1 MNSISLQ
8 VPEDVRE
15 TAIEQVVGSGETAD
29 EGEAQVVESE
39 GNAGW
44 ATEGPQEETARRPGI
59 DQVLR
64 DVAENLGD
72 QHADVIKG
80 LQRDFTHHGEVESLK
95 RQLRDAIG
103 EVDSLREEIYE
114 NPEDVPDPLSEVPD
128 EQLQLLE
135 LALERGGYV
144 KKDDLDEQARNSL
157 IDESNGYG
165 VEVFG
170 DSFGTIDEKN
180 GEFVLNEE
188 AKEQMAPVYNRIKN
202 QDALTFED
210 LYKIANFDSLIE
222 AAFTQGAEESV
233 QKLRSQNNERV
244 NQVIRGNVPRR
255 NAGGVT
261 ANNIYNPD
269 DLKGKSIS
277 QKLNSVMDN
286 ARRALE
292 TS

>member
-1 MNSISLQ
+1 MNTISLQ
-8 VPEDVRE
+8 VPEDIRE

-29 EGEAQVVESE
+29 EGVAQAGEDE
-39 GNAGW
+39 GNTGW
-44 ATEGPQEETARRPGI
+44 ANAGPQQETAGRPGI

-64 DVAENLGD
+64 DVADNLGE

-80 LQRDFTHHGEVESLK
+80 LQRDFTHHGEIESLK

-103 EVDSLREEIYE
+103 EVDVLRDDLAEA
-114 NPEDVPDPLSEVPD
+114 PEDGPDPLSEVPD

-144 KKDDLDEQARNSL
+144 KKDDLDDHARDGL
-157 IDESNGYG
+157 ISDSNEYG

-170 DSFGTIDEKN
+170 DSFGNIDEST

-188 AKEQMAPVYNRIKN
+188 AKDQMAPVYDRIKN
-202 QDALTFED
+202 NDALTFED
-210 LYKIANFDSLIE
+210 LYKIANFEQLIE
-222 AAFTQGAEESV
+222 TAFTQGAEQTAE
-233 QKLRSQNNERV
+233 KLRSQNDQRV
-244 NQVIRGNVPRR
+244 SRVIRGNVPRR

-261 ANNIYNPD
+261 RNNIYDPD
-269 DLKGKSIS
+269 DLKGKSIT
-277 QKLNSVMDN
+277 QKLNAVMGN